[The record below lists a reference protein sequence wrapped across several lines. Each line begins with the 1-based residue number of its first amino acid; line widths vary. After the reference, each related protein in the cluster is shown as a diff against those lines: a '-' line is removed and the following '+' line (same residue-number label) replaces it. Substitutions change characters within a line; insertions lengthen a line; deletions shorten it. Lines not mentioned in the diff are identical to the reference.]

1 MQKNG
6 VTITTKKIKSNL
18 KDKEEFIIEVK
29 GSKYSVF
36 IDAAH
41 F

>member
-1 MQKNG
+1 MKKN
-6 VTITTKKIKSNL
+6 TKWLKSDL
-18 KDKEEFIIEVK
+18 KDREEYIIEVK